1 VSASILGAGA
11 AERKSKVRWAVLG
24 DVAVA
29 WLLTVPAAAVL
40 AAPLYWGIAALL
52 GGGSGVGGMR

>member
-29 WLLTVPAAAVL
+29 WLLTVPAAALL
-40 AAPLYWGIAALL
+40 AAPLYWAIDALL
-52 GGGSGVGGMR
+52 ARVGGVGVH